1 VARPVRFR
9 VVPQEEGMMLGHLLA
24 RRLPGTS
31 LEQGKSLVRAGAV
44 YMGHLRI
51 RVPTAR
57 VAAGERISVWTEALA
72 EQELPVDVVN
82 VVWRDEDVVVLD
94 KPAGVA
100 VAATRQSARG
110 TLSEA
115 LRRTLE
121 AEGVLR
127 PYVGIVH
134 RLDRGASGLVLFTVR
149 SVANTSVHKQFVEHA
164 IDRRYRVRVH
174 GEVPE
179 TYDCDAPLLE
189 MHSGTSKVAPG
200 NPHSRDA
207 RTHFRRLE
215 PAVAIAGTSLV
226 EATLETGRHHQ
237 IRVHTAHRGHA
248 VLGDRRYG
256 SEDGAERL
264 HLHAAHLRL
273 THPQDGR
280 VIEVAAVLPEW
291 ARAVDD
297 SA

>member
-1 VARPVRFR
+1 
-9 VVPQEEGMMLGHLLA
+9 MMLGHLLA

>member
-1 VARPVRFR
+1 MARPVRFR

-57 VAAGERISVWTEALA
+57 VAAGERISVWTEALT
-72 EQELPVDVVN
+72 EQELPADVVSI
-82 VVWRDEDVVVLD
+82 VWRDEDVVVLD

-179 TYDCDAPLLE
+179 MYDCDAPLLE

-207 RTHFRRLE
+207 RTHFRRLA

-237 IRVHTAHRGHA
+237 IRVHTAHCGHA

-256 SEDGAERL
+256 SEDGAQRL

-280 VIEVAAVLPEW
+280 VIDVAAVLPEW

-297 SA
+297 PA